1 LFLQF
6 VLNNLNSDIVI
17 NIQSMAIS

>member
-6 VLNNLNSDIVI
+6 ILNNLNSDIVI
-17 NIQSMAIS
+17 NIQSTAIS